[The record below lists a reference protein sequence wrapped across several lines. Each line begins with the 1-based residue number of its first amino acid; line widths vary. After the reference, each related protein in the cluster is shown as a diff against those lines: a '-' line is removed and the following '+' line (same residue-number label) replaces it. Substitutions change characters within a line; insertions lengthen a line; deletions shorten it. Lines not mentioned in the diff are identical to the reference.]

1 MSPHPLPRRPGHSKS
16 AYQRNTKTSR
26 LWCVCLFDCP
36 GESTERGED
45 CNLLRATSPLAG
57 QSRHPPPD
65 LCPRQSAVRCDKPR
79 QTATDRG
86 TKEAQPFAV
95 HLFVQTKHLQKA
107 GPSSVARLKMDLPF
121 RDRLAHN
128 RVRRRSATA
137 LFPDSCPCGVF
148 LSKPNKDKPQF
159 HECARRTTTWQITS
173 SSSSTA

>member
-121 RDRLAHN
+121 HDRLAFTGEVPALLTGSTVDAVKHS
-128 RVRRRSATA
+128 RVVPLPCHLIVGGSAGPIVA
-137 LFPDSCPCGVF
+137 AAVA
-148 LSKPNKDKPQF
+148 
-159 HECARRTTTWQITS
+159 H
-173 SSSSTA
+173 